1 MKRNSS
7 TITPRMKALCLALPA
22 TAAMLASPV
31 FAADAGASTMEIYG
45 FAMLDMGYQSKQNDP
60 AWFDVLR
67 TTKLPSFENQ
77 YGVDGNWYSS
87 VRQTRFGVKTATPT
101 AMGELKTQFE
111 FELFGVGADAGQTTI
126 RLRHA
131 YGELGAF
138 GAGQTWSPFMDI
150 DVFPNSVEYWGPT
163 GMAFYRN
170 VQVRW
175 MPIKG
180 DTRMTVALERP
191 GASSDGGSAA
201 EHIALNGVK
210 PRFPVPDLSAE
221 YHMGREWGYVEI
233 AGIVRYMEWKDTV
246 PNAVDVSGDAMGW
259 GLNLS
264 TNFKMGK
271 SVIRAAVVYGEG
283 IQNYMNDAPVDVGA
297 VPTTDPAHPVD
308 GKALPILGLTFFV
321 DTNWNERM
329 STTIGYSMTDIEN
342 SSGQAASAYKHGD
355 YALANVMFYPVKN
368 VMFGPEI
375 QYGRRENTS
384 DGFSSDDLR
393 IQFTAKYNFSHT
405 LGGN

>member
-1 MKRNSS
+1 MKRNPMTIS
-7 TITPRMKALCLALPA
+7 TVVKGLCLGLPA
-22 TAAMLASPV
+22 AAALLASPA

-45 FAMLDMGYQSKQNDP
+45 FAMLDMGYDSKQVDP
-60 AWFDVLR
+60 QWFDVLR
-67 TTKLPSFENQ
+67 VTKLPSFDNQ
-77 YGVDGNWYSS
+77 YGLDGNFYSS
-87 VRQTRFGVKTATPT
+87 VRQSRLGVKTSTPT

-111 FELFGVGADAGQTTI
+111 FEMFGVGADAGQTTI

-180 DTRMTVALERP
+180 DTRLTVALERP
-191 GASSDGGSAA
+191 GASADSGTAA
-201 EHIALNGVK
+201 DHIALAGVK
-210 PRFPVPDLSAE
+210 PRFPAPDLSAE
-221 YHMGREWGYVEI
+221 YRMGRDWGYVEI
-233 AGIVRYMEWKDTV
+233 AGIVRYMEWKDTE
-246 PNAVDVSGDAMGW
+246 PETGDLSGDAMGW

-283 IQNYMNDAPVDVGA
+283 IENYMNDSPYDVGA
-297 VPTTDPAHPVD
+297 SATNDPLRPFE
-308 GKALPILGLTFFV
+308 GKPLPILGLTFFV
-321 DTNWNERM
+321 DTTWSERM
-329 STTIGYSMTDIEN
+329 STTIGYSMQDIDN
-342 SSGQAASAYKHGD
+342 SSAQTSSALKHGD

-375 QYGRRENTS
+375 QYGRRENLN
-384 DGFSSDDLR
+384 GYSSDDLR
-393 IQFTAKYNFSHT
+393 IQFSAKYNFSHT

>member
-1 MKRNSS
+1 MTTS
-7 TITPRMKALCLALPA
+7 PRLKGLCLALPA
-22 TAAMLASPV
+22 AATLLASPS
-31 FAADAGASTMEIYG
+31 FAAEADASTMEIYG
-45 FAMLDMGYQSKQNDP
+45 FAMLDTGYQTKQNDP
-60 AWFDVLR
+60 QWFDVLR
-67 TTKLPSFENQ
+67 TTKLPSYENQ
-77 YGVDGNWYSS
+77 FGVDGQWFSS

-101 AMGELKTQFE
+101 AMGDLKTQFE
-111 FELFGVGADAGQTTI
+111 FELFGTGADAGQTTI

-170 VQVRW
+170 VQLRW

-180 DTRMTVALERP
+180 DTRMTIALERP
-191 GASSDGGSAA
+191 GASADGGSAA
-201 EHIALNGVK
+201 DHINLENVK
-210 PRFPVPDLSAE
+210 PRFPLPDISAE
-221 YHMGREWGYVEI
+221 YHLGRDWGYVEI

-246 PNAVDVSGDAMGW
+246 PNNSVDLSGDAMGW

-283 IQNYMNDAPVDVGA
+283 IQNYMNDAPVDVGP
-297 VPTTDPAHPVD
+297 VPTTDPARPVD

-321 DTNWNERM
+321 DTTWNERM

-342 SSGQAASAYKHGD
+342 SSGQSANAYKHGD

-375 QYGRRENTS
+375 QYGRRENNS
-384 DGFSSDDLR
+384 DGFHSDDLR
-393 IQFTAKYNFSHT
+393 IQFSAKYNFSHSF
-405 LGGN
+405 GGN